1 MGSTTERSGHIPPF
15 LTHKHSP
22 TDYHLQMK
30 INFRQGSLSG
40 KTNCPTENEFNYIF
54 EGKFLVS
61 YHVRAFSFVFKF
73 ILFICNFSHL
83 FLSLQILCQHIMA
96 YSLVVFLNFLWDSW
110 ICEPVGSLHLYLFL
124 VLFIGCLPTLFCLI
138 LMGWVLFYFYIT
150 LYKLYYLFYISLEDC
165 FLKGDR

>member
-30 INFRQGSLSG
+30 INFRQGSLSR
-40 KTNCPTENEFNYIF
+40 KTNCPTENEFNDIF

-83 FLSLQILCQHIMA
+83 FLSLRILCQHIMA
-96 YSLVVFLNFLWDSW
+96 YSLVVFLNFYGILEYVNQWGLCIY
-110 ICEPVGSLHLYLFL
+110 ICFLCFSLGASPHCF
-124 VLFIGCLPTLFCLI
+124 VLF
-138 LMGWVLFYFYIT
+138 
-150 LYKLYYLFYISLEDC
+150 
-165 FLKGDR
+165 